1 MEDGGL
7 VMVGIEKV
15 KLILIYKLINI
26 KISIKTS

>member
-15 KLILIYKLINI
+15 KLILIYKLI
-26 KISIKTS
+26 KMKFSIKTL